1 MAEVAATQPSGDGA
15 QAAPH
20 ARVAIFAPNPLLT
33 VTMEAEGSDRES
45 IHFHAGGQAVW
56 VARMVA
62 CMGVRPVLCGFLG
75 GESGELLLP
84 LLERFSGD
92 GDLRLVETTSAS
104 GCYVTDRRSGHRELL
119 AMKLSDAP
127 SRHELDE
134 LFSLTCAQA
143 LACGWLVVTNPMPA
157 ELLPLEIYRDLVAD
171 ARAGGCRTLVDLS
184 SPRLD
189 SAIEG
194 EPDVVR
200 INDWELAEYVRGPVS
215 TPELMQAGAQRLH
228 DAGAGSVIVTRGE
241 LPALVLHEGRFAQLT
256 PPPFE
261 RGFREGCGDSMMG
274 AMTAAWARGESF
286 EHSLKLGAAAGAA
299 NFLRRGLGGASRE
312 VVEQLAEQ
320 VAFEACPAAGGDAAD
335 TVSRLEAA
343 SPASARRKRP

>member
-1 MAEVAATQPSGDGA
+1 VADVAATQPSTDGA
-15 QAAPH
+15 QAAPQT
-20 ARVAIFAPNPLLT
+20 RVAIFAPNPLLT
-33 VTMEAEGSDRES
+33 VTLEAEGSDRES

-62 CMGVRPVLCGFLG
+62 CLGVRPVLCGFLG

-92 GDLRLVETTSAS
+92 GDLRLVETASAS

-143 LACGWLVVTNPMPA
+143 IACGWLVVTNPMPG
-157 ELLPLEIYRDLVAD
+157 ELLPVEIYRDLVAD

-189 SAIEG
+189 SAIQG

-228 DAGAGSVIVTRGE
+228 DAGARSVIVTRGE

-274 AMTAAWARGESF
+274 ALTAAWARGESF
-286 EHSLKLGAAAGAA
+286 EQSLKLGAAAGAA

-320 VAFEACPAAGGDAAD
+320 VALEASPADAGDAAD
-335 TVSRLEAA
+335 TVSPLE
-343 SPASARRKRP
+343 PASGATARRRRP